1 MGQLADQVR
10 EAASFLATKSQLRPT
25 VALVLGSGLGAFAK
39 ELQEAD
45 TIPYQDIPHF
55 PCSTVEGH
63 AGHLLFGRYANVPL
77 AVMVG
82 RVHAYEGYSAQE
94 VAFPARVLTSFGVKT
109 LVVTNAAG
117 AINTAFKPGDL
128 MIISDQLNLTGL
140 NPMSGPEETELGPR
154 FIDLTEAYHAKL
166 RSMCDAAGRAIGLNL
181 RQGVYAGLLGPSY
194 ETPAEI
200 RMLRA
205 MGADA
210 VGMSTVLEVIAAN
223 QMGTKVL
230 GISCMTNMAAGILPQ
245 KLVHSEVMETGERV
259 RGVFTELLQELIPR
273 LAKLD

>member
-1 MGQLADQVR
+1 M
-10 EAASFLATKSQLRPT
+10 
-25 VALVLGSGLGAFAK
+25 GSGLGAFAK
-39 ELQEAD
+39 ELQGAD